1 MRKRLKNPKLSNSN
15 CAKVHKHVSMAWCR
29 CLVISMASITP
40 LNSRFSTESQDSSL
54 LDGGSVSNQQ
64 LCIDLRTD
72 EFWQSSFEDANHLK
86 VMETKWN
93 SLLSKM
99 KDVVIK
105 RPSEENMEVAT
116 MLLKSSY
123 NFCRDSSCAVLP
135 SCVNLY
141 VMPSQLST
149 EGYIQPNV
157 DPFEPNTAKKL
168 LVWAYTLLNGRCIT
182 NIPLIIKYCEETVKV
197 CNLTSQKCIIF

>member
-29 CLVISMASITP
+29 CLVISMASVTP
-40 LNSRFSTESQDSSL
+40 LNSRYSTESQDSSL
-54 LDGGSVSNQQ
+54 LDGGSVNNQQ

-168 LVWAYTLLNGRCIT
+168 LVWAYTLLHGRCIT
-182 NIPLIIKYCEETVKV
+182 NIPVIIKHCEETVKV